1 MNDLFAAMPKAE
13 TAMAAGEKTAERTE
27 PRHES
32 LAERMRPKRF
42 EDVVGQ
48 DALLAPSSPFRR
60 RIAADRIGAMILY
73 GPPGT
78 SKTTIARIVGAETG
92 RRFRSVD
99 GTKTKAEELRTLARE
114 ARSERQLLFVDEFHR
129 VTIPRQEEFLS
140 MIEDGSIQMIAATTG
155 NPYHDIASGIVSRAT
170 VFRISALDE
179 RAQTLL
185 YERTRDRVRD
195 DDGIRRGRR
204 RHGRR
209 IRPPGR
215 RRRPSAGHR
224 LRELTVGRER
234 GSRIA
239 LTAELVG
246 ESYDQAAVNHD
257 KSGDQ
262 HYDVTS
268 AFIKSM
274 RGSDPDATLFWL
286 ARMIQAGEPPEYI
299 ARRILIHA
307 SEDVG
312 LADNTC
318 LETACAALTAV
329 CHVGYPEAEIVLG
342 HAALKIAL
350 APKSNSAYRG
360 IKRPAASPPSVPTS
374 AFPPHLRDTHYAGAA
389 KLGHAGYRFPHADAR
404 GWVEQV
410 YLPDIPEGTLYE
422 SDAREAETW
431 EKRAN
436 AYWSRIKA
444 DPARRP
450 ARTTADPRDPGTAQ
464 CHFSNRPGSG
474 SPGASQPVGRSA
486 NRPTSD

>member
-1 MNDLFAAMPKAE
+1 MNDLFATIPRAEPAMVAA
-13 TAMAAGEKTAERTE
+13 TTAAGGAGSRNQ
-27 PRHES
+27 S
-32 LAERMRPKRF
+32 LAERMRPSRF

-78 SKTTIARIVGAETG
+78 SKTTIARIVGTATG
-92 RRFRSVD
+92 RKFRIVD
-99 GTKTKAEELRTLARE
+99 GTKTKAEELREVARA

-129 VTIPRQEEFLS
+129 VAIPRQEEFLS
-140 MIEDGSIQMIAATTG
+140 MIEDGSIQLIAATTG
-155 NPYHDIASGIVSRAT
+155 NPYHDVAPGIVSRSS
-170 VFRISALDE
+170 VFRVAPLDE
-179 RAQTLL
+179 RAQTRL
-185 YERTRDRVRD
+185 YERSRDRVLED
-195 DDGIRRGRR
+195 DSIVVEDDPATVADFVRRAGGDGRRLITAFENLTVGHERGRR
-204 RHGRR
+204 
-209 IRPPGR
+209 IV
-215 RRRPSAGHR
+215 
-224 LRELTVGRER
+224 LTP
-234 GSRIA
+234 
-239 LTAELVG
+239 ELVG
-246 ESYDQAAVNHD
+246 ESYDQAAVAYD
-257 KSGDQ
+257 KDGDQ

-268 AFIKSM
+268 AFVKSM

-299 ARRILIHA
+299 ARRILVHA

-329 CHVGYPEAEIVLG
+329 RHVGYPEAEIVLG

-350 APKSNSAYRG
+350 APKSNSAHRG
-360 IKRPAASPPSVPTS
+360 IKKARRLAAERPDIRV
-374 AFPPHLRDTHYAGAA
+374 PPHLRDTHYAGAA

-410 YLPDIPEGTLYE
+410 YLPGIPGGTLYQ

-444 DPARRP
+444 KAANQARPHDR
-450 ARTTADPRDPGTAQ
+450 Q
-464 CHFSNRPGSG
+464 
-474 SPGASQPVGRSA
+474 SA
-486 NRPTSD
+486 